1 MVDRRFVNGASAAAL
16 AIALS
21 ACAHAPM
28 IGAQTPTI
36 EASAPTNVDEADPI
50 RGRIGEPAVIATA
63 APPPPPPPERTRRP
77 RQEPRG
83 IAAIRAANS
92 EALAP
97 SRGDSFFNGVQVF
110 SYEPGRIYEI
120 FTTPLRVTV
129 ISLRPGERIV
139 SMVAGDTVRWQIAE
153 TTSGAGADARS
164 HVVLKPLRQ
173 GLSTNL
179 VLTTSERV
187 YMIALRATAQ
197 TDAFNA
203 AIAWEYPND
212 LGNADLENLLVAEG
226 ASATAS
232 RLPLDRLETRYR
244 VASRLGQRAPVWT
257 PEAVFDDGAKTYIR
271 FPAAAAHSELPPL
284 FVIGPH
290 GDAQLVNYRV
300 RGLTYVVDQLFDRA
314 ELRLGAR
321 RQVVVRITRVGGPS

>member
-1 MVDRRFVNGASAAAL
+1 MVDRRFVNGASAIAL
-16 AIALS
+16 AIALG
-21 ACAHAPM
+21 ACAHTPVNSALAETPVAPVED
-28 IGAQTPTI
+28 A
-36 EASAPTNVDEADPI
+36 EAI
-50 RGRIGEPAVIATA
+50 RGRIVDPPVQLQ
-63 APPPPPPPERTRRP
+63 PPPPPVRTVERGPTQRR
-77 RQEPRG
+77 EPRG
-83 IAAIRAANS
+83 LAAIRAANS
-92 EALAP
+92 DALAP
-97 SRGDSFFNGVQVF
+97 SRGDAFLNGVQVF

-120 FTTPLRVTV
+120 YTTPLRVTV
-129 ISLRPGERIV
+129 ISLRPGERIA

-153 TTSGAGADARS
+153 TTSGSGGDTRS

-187 YMIALRATAQ
+187 YMISLRATAQ

-203 AIAWEYPND
+203 AVAWEYPDAFNQ
-212 LGNADLENLLVAEG
+212 ADLETLLVTEG
-226 ASATAS
+226 ATAS
-232 RLPLDRLETRYR
+232 RLPLDRVETRYR
-244 VASRLGQRAPVWT
+244 VAPRFGQRRPVWT

-284 FVIGPH
+284 FVIGPD

-300 RGLTYVVDQLFDRA
+300 RGLTYVVDQLFERA

-321 RQVVVRITRVGGPS
+321 RPVIVRITRAGAGS

>member
-1 MVDRRFVNGASAAAL
+1 MVDRRFVNGASAFAL

-21 ACAHAPM
+21 ACAHAPASVQPAAE
-28 IGAQTPTI
+28 IVVAPAEDA
-36 EASAPTNVDEADPI
+36 EAI
-50 RGRIGEPAVIATA
+50 RGRIIETPPAQVQ
-63 APPPPPPPERTRRP
+63 PPPPAPVPERVVSHRR
-77 RQEPRG
+77 EPRG
-83 IAAIRAANS
+83 LPAIRAANS
-92 EALAP
+92 DALAP
-97 SRGDSFFNGVQVF
+97 SRGDAFLNGVQVF

-120 FTTPLRVTV
+120 YTTPLRVTV

-153 TTSGAGADARS
+153 TTSGSGADTRS

-197 TDAFNA
+197 IDAFNA
-203 AIAWEYPND
+203 AIAWEYPNAFD
-212 LGNADLENLLVAEG
+212 HADLETLLVTEG
-226 ASATAS
+226 ASAGAS

-244 VASRLGQRAPVWT
+244 VAPRLGQRAPVWT

-271 FPAAAAHSELPPL
+271 FPAPAAHSELPPL
-284 FVIGPH
+284 FIIGPD
-290 GDAQLVNYRV
+290 GEAQLVNYRV

-321 RQVVVRITRVGGPS
+321 RQVVVRITRTGAGS

>member
-1 MVDRRFVNGASAAAL
+1 MVDRRFINGASALAL
-16 AIALS
+16 ALALS
-21 ACAHAPM
+21 ACATAPAS
-28 IGAQTPTI
+28 IQAAAETAASPI
-36 EASAPTNVDEADPI
+36 EDPDAI
-50 RGRIGEPAVIATA
+50 RGRIVETPAPVVQ
-63 APPPPPPPERTRRP
+63 PPPPPPQAAPERGAPQRR
-77 RQEPRG
+77 EPRG
-83 IAAIRAANS
+83 LPAIRAADADS
-92 EALAP
+92 LAP
-97 SRGDSFFNGVQVF
+97 SRGDSFLNGVQVF

-120 FTTPLRVTV
+120 YTTPLRVTV

-153 TTSGAGADARS
+153 TTSGTGADARS

-173 GLSTNL
+173 GLTTNL

-203 AIAWEYPND
+203 AVAWEYPDAFNE
-212 LGNADLENLLVAEG
+212 ADLETLLVTEG
-226 ASATAS
+226 ASTS

-244 VASRLGQRAPVWT
+244 VAPRFGQTAPVWT

-284 FVIGPH
+284 VIIGPD

-321 RQVVVRITRVGGPS
+321 RQVVVRITRTGARS

>member
-1 MVDRRFVNGASAAAL
+1 MVDRRFVTGASACAL
-16 AIALS
+16 AIALT
-21 ACAHAPM
+21 ACAHAPASTQPM
-28 IGAQTPTI
+28 AQTGAAPAEDA
-36 EASAPTNVDEADPI
+36 EAI
-50 RGRIGEPAVIATA
+50 RGRIVETPAVQT
-63 APPPPPPPERTRRP
+63 PPPPEPTPVRETSRR
-77 RQEPRG
+77 REPRG
-83 IAAIRAANS
+83 LPAIRAANS
-92 EALAP
+92 DALAP
-97 SRGDSFFNGVQVF
+97 SRGDAFLNGVQVF

-120 FTTPLRVTV
+120 YTTPLRVTV

-153 TTSGAGADARS
+153 TTSGSGADARS

-197 TDAFNA
+197 ADAFNA
-203 AIAWEYPND
+203 AVAWEYPD
-212 LGNADLENLLVAEG
+212 TFDHADLETLLVTEG
-226 ASATAS
+226 ASAAGT

-244 VASRLGQRAPVWT
+244 VAPRLGQRAPAWT

-271 FPAAAAHSELPPL
+271 FPAVAAHGELPPL
-284 FVIGPH
+284 FIIGPD

-300 RGLTYVVDQLFDRA
+300 RGLTYVVDQLFERA

-321 RQVVVRITRVGGPS
+321 RPIVVRITRTGVSS

>member
-1 MVDRRFVNGASAAAL
+1 MVDRRFVNGASALAL

-21 ACAHAPM
+21 ACAHAPVSPT
-28 IGAQTPTI
+28 TPAEETS
-36 EASAPTNVDEADPI
+36 ASFPVEDADAI
-50 RGRIGEPAVIATA
+50 RGRLIDTAVTA
-63 APPPPPPPERTRRP
+63 APVPPPPAQPPQRMRP
-77 RQEPRG
+77 SRQEPRG
-83 IAAIRAANS
+83 LAAIRAANS
-92 EALAP
+92 DALAP
-97 SRGDSFFNGVQVF
+97 SRGDAFLNGVQVF

-129 ISLRPGERIV
+129 ITLRPGERIV

-153 TTSGAGADARS
+153 TTSGTGADARA

-187 YMIALRATAQ
+187 YMIALRATSQA
-197 TDAFNA
+197 DAFNA
-203 AIAWEYPND
+203 AVAWEYPNELD
-212 LGNADLENLLVAEG
+212 GADLETLLVADG
-226 ASATAS
+226 ANASAS

-244 VASRLGQRAPVWT
+244 VAPRLGQRAPVWT

-284 FVIGPH
+284 FIIGPD
-290 GDAQLVNYRV
+290 GEAQLVNYRV

-321 RQVVVRITRVGGPS
+321 RQVIVRITRMGGGS